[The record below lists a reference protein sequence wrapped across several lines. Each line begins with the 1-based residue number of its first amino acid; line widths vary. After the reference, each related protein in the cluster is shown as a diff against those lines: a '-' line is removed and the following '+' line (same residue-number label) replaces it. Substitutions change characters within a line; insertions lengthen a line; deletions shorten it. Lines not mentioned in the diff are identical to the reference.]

1 MAQELTASEIRKE
14 IRELSSWFRT
24 ANSEGERRWMRLGRL
39 LVKVREEGYWKKWA
53 DTDGKVFTL
62 FDDFVEKEV
71 GFSKSKAYALLS
83 VCDNLKLPIAKLEEL
98 GKSAC
103 YELSRVGKEKPK
115 SLQKILGQIEKE
127 SAKGPVSLARI
138 RTMVAVT
145 LEGAHLE
152 NGRYVSLDFLLREEQ
167 AKTVNRALAVL
178 QAEEPL
184 ESPNGP
190 AARGV
195 HLVSL
200 CQEFLT
206 EEEHKRTEKQLEKA
220 GAFKPNSNFI
230 LED

>member
-145 LEGAHLE
+145 LEGSHLT
-152 NGRYVSLDFLLREEQ
+152 NGRYTTLDFLLPEE
-167 AKTVNRALAVL
+167 RAGVVIKALKVL

-184 ESPNGP
+184 ENSAGP
-190 AARGV
+190 AARGI
-195 HLVSL
+195 HLISL
-200 CQEFLT
+200 CEEFLSS
-206 EEEHKRTEKQLEKA
+206 EEHKKVVKQLEKA
-220 GAFKPNSNFI
+220 GGFSGTNFQ
-230 LED
+230 LEE

>member
-39 LVKVREEGYWKKWA
+39 LVKVREEGYWKGWK
-53 DTDGKVFTL
+53 DPEGKVFTL
-62 FDDFVEKEV
+62 FDDYMQAEV
-71 GFSKSKAYALLS
+71 GISKSKGYALLS

-103 YELSRVGKEKPK
+103 YELSRIGREKPK
-115 SLQKILGQIEKE
+115 SLPKVLSQIEKE

-145 LEGAHLE
+145 LEGAHLT
-152 NGRYVSLDFLLREEQ
+152 NGRYSTLDFLLPEE
-167 AKTVNRALAVL
+167 RAGVVIKALKVL

-184 ESPNGP
+184 ENPAGP
-190 AARGV
+190 AARGI
-195 HLVSL
+195 HLISL
-200 CQEFLT
+200 CEEFLSS
-206 EEEHKRTEKQLEKA
+206 EDHKKTAKQLEKA
-220 GAFKPNSNFI
+220 GAFTNSNFI
-230 LED
+230 LEE